1 MQYRDPNTNYVYMIW
16 PRIVSRREKWRVFYK
31 CACHGLRVVPGT
43 VWRDTEQE
51 AEADLVRLAK
61 ERGGRRYVDD

>member
-1 MQYRDPNTNYVYMIW
+1 MQYRDPKTDDVYMTW
-16 PRIVSRREKWRVFYK
+16 PRIVSRREKWRVLYK

-51 AEADLVRLAK
+51 AEADLVKLAK
-61 ERGGRRYVDD
+61 ERGLKKD

>member
-43 VWRDTEQE
+43 VWRDLLEE
-51 AEADLVRLAK
+51 A
-61 ERGGRRYVDD
+61 